1 MLADGDSSG
10 YITYDTKHEVLA
22 GYTSDGSEKWRESRY
37 FPTDVHCAGSCP
49 NAVISATP
57 DMNERET
64 RTHTVWKTG
73 TASTVRTSPSRS
85 LVVHWAKDP
94 DTWVASDESSITW
107 SESGRLHSKKFA
119 GGVGDA
125 MGRVSDDGS
134 TLVVSVQFG
143 SAKTWSAY
151 RFRLTGARLSPVL
164 VSDALPGSI
173 GCLSQQ
179 RESMWTL
186 GDKAVEFDLATGRK
200 LREVPQFLSDCA
212 SSRSTT
218 VLGAFSAGTG
228 EARQTISLAP
238 ADRSAPVRRTSA
250 NSDGEIG
257 VFRDCGVFLSDG
269 RVTTLSAA
277 GDRQPTQIS
286 AHSVLTTPDGLIYS
300 VGPSGEP
307 ERHGITADER
317 HCRVT

>member
-57 DMNERET
+57 DMNEGES

-73 TASTVRTSPSRS
+73 ATSTVRSSPSRS
-85 LVVHWAKDP
+85 LIVHWARDR
-94 DTWVASDESSITW
+94 DTWIATDESSITW
-107 SESGRLHSKKFA
+107 SESGRRHTRKFA

-125 MGRVSDDGS
+125 MGRVSGDGS
-134 TLVVSVQFG
+134 TLVVSVQTG

-173 GCLSQQ
+173 GCLSPQ

-186 GDKAVEFDLATGRK
+186 GDKAVEYDLATGRK

-218 VLGAFSAGTG
+218 VLGTFSAGTD

-238 ADRSAPVRRTSA
+238 ADRSASLRKTVV

-269 RVTTLSAA
+269 RLTTLSAD
-277 GDRQPTQIS
+277 GKRRPTEIG

-307 ERHGITADER
+307 ERHRITADDR